1 MSNQERQ
8 QTILNILK
16 DFKGT
21 DPLKTLFWSELSY
34 QRINEPLS
42 RRGWPESAA
51 TTVAEDPVLFAG
63 GGENN
68 DFHVIYTRLTG
79 EKLLTSHERPVVS
92 RLLRD
97 HPYTL
102 FVFSNAAQDRWH
114 FLNVKYDEKTAKR
127 RLFRRIT
134 IGPEERLR
142 TATERISLLSL
153 DASGQDLVSR
163 SPLAIQQRHDE
174 AFDVEAV
181 TKQFFGEYKALFGIV
196 QDDLRR
202 QTRDSEWSHDYALQL
217 LNRCMFLYFI
227 QRKRWLG
234 DNPEFLRSFW
244 ESYQQAG
251 QPRDSFFD
259 RWLNILFFE
268 AFNNKFH
275 GGHRHFPG
283 PIKHALALA
292 PYLNGGLFS
301 KNDLDTRHDFSLT
314 DARFAQVFTFL
325 ERYNFTIAEDSPL
338 DQEVAVDP
346 EMIGKVYESLV
357 NVSTEADERG
367 DAGIF
372 YTPRTEIDL
381 MCRLALVDNLCN
393 HLGATHKQL
402 LYESIFAF
410 DQDEKA
416 QADEALAQANL
427 WPQLDQKL
435 RDIAVVDP
443 ACGSGSFLV
452 GMLHILDDLQQRASR
467 QLDRQETPFDRKKR
481 IIGDNLY
488 GVDIMDWA
496 CHVAELR
503 LWLALVIDADF
514 TREPLHVRREPLL
527 PHFTFKIRCG
537 DSLVEEVGGINMAR
551 LHGAHGIPA
560 ALKARITRLKTE
572 KLKFYNNDPTCQFH
586 SAARAKQ
593 EELCVFREILDTRRQ
608 NLEQELRSLRR
619 QIETPERRQ
628 IGLLDGQL
636 EDMPDRTRQQ
646 AEQQKRLASIKTD
659 LERISQ
665 AKTALRSVRDVPF
678 IWDIA
683 FVEIFGEDKNGFD
696 IVIGNPPYVRQ
707 ENISD
712 PRLPRGEVTTENKKE
727 YKRKLARSVYQ
738 AFPRFFRYKAS
749 TDTSMRKLDAKSDLY
764 IYFYFQGLSFLN
776 TKGSLC
782 FITSNAWLDVGY
794 GADLQEFLLK
804 HSHVRLI
811 IDNQSKRSFAS
822 ADVNTII
829 ALLAAPELTK
839 ESGLETQAR
848 FLMLNT
854 PFELVLS
861 PVIFQEIAE
870 ITKPKRMN
878 EYRLYPVVQSQLL
891 EEGMSIKSNEETSAE
906 RNKALIKER
915 EYTGNKWGGRYL
927 RAPDVY
933 MRLMQT
939 QVPMLRLGAET
950 FWRFGRG
957 RRTGCDRFFYLTKE
971 KARTWAI
978 EKRYLKPLVKSP
990 TDFVECGPES
1000 SRLRNLHYVFMCHDD
1015 KRQLC
1020 RTNALK
1026 YIRHGES
1033 QGYDKGTLQAVGGR
1047 WYDLGKQPLAD
1058 IILPIAFNDRFFV
1071 VLNDAQYEV
1080 HQRFATLILAEK
1092 ERHLVPLFA
1101 AYFSSTLMAFMAEI
1115 FGRRGLGQ
1123 GALDFPPDDWR
1134 YVLIPDARCL
1144 SPESR
1149 KRLESNWE
1157 HISASPPMSV
1167 DKALQDEAHRE
1178 LDLAVMTVLGFNV
1191 ALMTELYQQTA

>member
-142 TATERISLLSL
+142 TATERISLLTL
-153 DASGQDLVSR
+153 DASGQDLVSQ

-514 TREPLHVRREPLL
+514 TREALHVRREPLL

-619 QIETPERRQ
+619 QIETPERR
-628 IGLLDGQL
+628 
-636 EDMPDRTRQQ
+636 
-646 AEQQKRLASIKTD
+646 
-659 LERISQ
+659 
-665 AKTALRSVRDVPF
+665 
-678 IWDIA
+678 
-683 FVEIFGEDKNGFD
+683 
-696 IVIGNPPYVRQ
+696 
-707 ENISD
+707 
-712 PRLPRGEVTTENKKE
+712 
-727 YKRKLARSVYQ
+727 
-738 AFPRFFRYKAS
+738 
-749 TDTSMRKLDAKSDLY
+749 
-764 IYFYFQGLSFLN
+764 
-776 TKGSLC
+776 
-782 FITSNAWLDVGY
+782 
-794 GADLQEFLLK
+794 
-804 HSHVRLI
+804 
-811 IDNQSKRSFAS
+811 
-822 ADVNTII
+822 
-829 ALLAAPELTK
+829 
-839 ESGLETQAR
+839 
-848 FLMLNT
+848 
-854 PFELVLS
+854 
-861 PVIFQEIAE
+861 
-870 ITKPKRMN
+870 
-878 EYRLYPVVQSQLL
+878 
-891 EEGMSIKSNEETSAE
+891 
-906 RNKALIKER
+906 
-915 EYTGNKWGGRYL
+915 
-927 RAPDVY
+927 
-933 MRLMQT
+933 
-939 QVPMLRLGAET
+939 
-950 FWRFGRG
+950 
-957 RRTGCDRFFYLTKE
+957 
-971 KARTWAI
+971 
-978 EKRYLKPLVKSP
+978 
-990 TDFVECGPES
+990 
-1000 SRLRNLHYVFMCHDD
+1000 
-1015 KRQLC
+1015 
-1020 RTNALK
+1020 
-1026 YIRHGES
+1026 
-1033 QGYDKGTLQAVGGR
+1033 
-1047 WYDLGKQPLAD
+1047 
-1058 IILPIAFNDRFFV
+1058 
-1071 VLNDAQYEV
+1071 
-1080 HQRFATLILAEK
+1080 
-1092 ERHLVPLFA
+1092 
-1101 AYFSSTLMAFMAEI
+1101 
-1115 FGRRGLGQ
+1115 
-1123 GALDFPPDDWR
+1123 
-1134 YVLIPDARCL
+1134 
-1144 SPESR
+1144 
-1149 KRLESNWE
+1149 
-1157 HISASPPMSV
+1157 
-1167 DKALQDEAHRE
+1167 
-1178 LDLAVMTVLGFNV
+1178 
-1191 ALMTELYQQTA
+1191 